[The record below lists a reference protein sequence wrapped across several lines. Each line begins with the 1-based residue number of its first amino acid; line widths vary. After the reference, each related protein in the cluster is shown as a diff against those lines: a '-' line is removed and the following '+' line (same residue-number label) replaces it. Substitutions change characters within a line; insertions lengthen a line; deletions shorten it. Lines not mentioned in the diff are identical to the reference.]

1 VTFSERLIKQE
12 PVVFSLGYS
21 CRDSQ
26 SAHLAI
32 DNVTMCGQNDFR
44 MISST
49 QKGKCQLLT
58 GDQNDVIS
66 LEDAE
71 NQETSDFN
79 VAKEIQSLYKDSVA
93 MPPPDQNSSEDTR
106 AKICEKYENQ
116 VRCSCSASYL
126 GKDCVSIP
134 EKVRN
139 LNFVGIASGTVRL
152 EWERPLQVNG
162 DFSHYVVEYQFISY
176 SKCTTTGPS
185 SPPTTLNVTVPF
197 VELPQLIAFAKYS
210 FSVSAANSQYRG
222 LSQTVFGTTP
232 ETHGNECDKTY
243 QIHATLFR
251 CIRRRNSRDLGNNP
265 KERLS

>member
-1 VTFSERLIKQE
+1 
-12 PVVFSLGYS
+12 
-21 CRDSQ
+21 
-26 SAHLAI
+26 
-32 DNVTMCGQNDFR
+32 

-49 QKGKCQLLT
+49 REGKCQLLT

-106 AKICEKYENQ
+106 AKICDKYENQ

-126 GKDCVSIP
+126 GKDCVSSNILILWLKQFFNHFCLVP

-162 DFSHYVVEYQFISY
+162 DFSHYVVEYQ
-176 SKCTTTGPS
+176 
-185 SPPTTLNVTVPF
+185 V
-197 VELPQLIAFAKYS
+197 
-210 FSVSAANSQYRG
+210 
-222 LSQTVFGTTP
+222 
-232 ETHGNECDKTY
+232 H
-243 QIHATLFR
+243 
-251 CIRRRNSRDLGNNP
+251 
-265 KERLS
+265 